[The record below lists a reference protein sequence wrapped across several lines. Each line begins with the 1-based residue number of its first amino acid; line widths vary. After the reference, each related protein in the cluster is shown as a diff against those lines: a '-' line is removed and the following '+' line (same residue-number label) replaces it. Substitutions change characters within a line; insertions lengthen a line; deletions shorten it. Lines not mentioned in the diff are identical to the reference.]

1 MRINYQFAMAS
12 GLCTL
17 ELDVMVRD
25 QLFYVTPSGYES
37 PKGTGEQLE
46 AALLDFARNFKQAG
60 VQDLVDGRF
69 LRNLPISE

>member
-25 QLFYVTPSGYES
+25 QLFYVTPAGYES
-37 PKGTGEQLE
+37 PRGTGEQLE
-46 AALLDFARNFKQAG
+46 TALLDFAGNFKQAG
-60 VQDLVDGRF
+60 VKDLVDGRIF
-69 LRNLPISE
+69 RNLPVSD

>member
-1 MRINYQFAMAS
+1 MRINYQFEMAS

-25 QLFYVTPSGYES
+25 QLFYVTTGGYES

-46 AALLDFARNFKQAG
+46 AALLDFARNFKLAG
-60 VQDLVDGRF
+60 VNDLVDGRIF
-69 LRNLPISE
+69 HNLPVSE

>member
-25 QLFYVTPSGYES
+25 QLFYVTPAGYES
-37 PKGTGEQLE
+37 PGGTGEQLE
-46 AALLDFARNFKQAG
+46 VALLDFALNFKQAG
-60 VQDLVDGRF
+60 VKDLVDGRIF
-69 LRNLPISE
+69 RNLPVSE

>member
-25 QLFYVTPSGYES
+25 QLFYVTPAGYES
-37 PKGTGEQLE
+37 PRGTGEQLE
-46 AALLDFARNFKQAG
+46 AALLDFTGNFKQAG
-60 VQDLVDGRF
+60 VKDLVDGRIF
-69 LRNLPISE
+69 RNLPVSE